1 MLTENVKQRIVGG
14 FVLLALL
21 LILFAVLFDFS
32 DSPQVDTTSRIPPK
46 PAIAPVTV
54 PEPQRPVDIDPAPAP
69 EEAFQLGVES
79 AEQAEPIT
87 ISPPTLTEKGLP
99 ESWVL
104 QVGSFRDSDR
114 AQTLVKQLQADG
126 YDAFVQQQRHN
137 DSQLNRVFVGPNVLK
152 EKLLQEK
159 AVIDKKY
166 SLNALLVH
174 FEP

>member
-32 DSPQVDTTSRIPPK
+32 DSPQVDTTSRIPLK

-54 PEPQRPVDIDPAPAP
+54 PEPQRPVDIDPAPVP

-114 AQTLVKQLQADG
+114 AQALVKQLQADG
-126 YDAFVQQQRHN
+126 YDAFVQQQR
-137 DSQLNRVFVGPNVLK
+137 DSDGQLNRVFVGPKVLK

>member
-32 DSPQVDTTSRIPPK
+32 DTTQVDTTSRIPPK
-46 PAIAPVTV
+46 PVISPVTV
-54 PEPQRPVDIDPAPAP
+54 PEPQRSADIDPAPSP
-69 EEAFQLGVES
+69 EDAYQLGVEN
-79 AEQAEPIT
+79 AEQAEPST
-87 ISPPTLTEKGLP
+87 SSPPALTKEGTP

-104 QVGSFRDSDR
+104 QVGSFREPDR
-114 AQTLVKQLQADG
+114 AENLVKQLLADG
-126 YDAFVQQQRHN
+126 YDAFLQQQTDN
-137 DSQLNRVFVGPNVLK
+137 QGQLSRVFVGPKVLK
-152 EKLLQEK
+152 QKLLQEK

-166 SLNALLVH
+166 GLNALLVH

>member
-32 DSPQVDTTSRIPPK
+32 DAPQVDTTSRIPPK
-46 PAIAPVTV
+46 PAIAPVSV
-54 PEPQRPVDIDPAPAP
+54 PEPHRPVDIDPAPAP
-69 EEAFQLGVES
+69 EEAYQLGVES
-79 AEQAEPIT
+79 AEQAESVAIT
-87 ISPPTLTEKGLP
+87 PPTLTEKGLP

-126 YDAFVQQQRHN
+126 YDAFVQQQRDN
-137 DSQLNRVFVGPNVLK
+137 EGQLNRVFVGPKVLK